1 MINKTFYVYKTLY
14 DVGYHIIFK
23 DIDSI
28 YKSVPYYVRNP
39 IDPLEYD
46 IQVTPVTAIDLYKN
60 LRIASNLHQFEYD
73 SLIIYDPE

>member
-1 MINKTFYVYKTLY
+1 MINKTFYVYKTIY

-23 DIDSI
+23 DIYSMH
-28 YKSVPYYVRNP
+28 KSVPYYDRNP

-46 IQVTPVTAIDLYKN
+46 TQLTPVTAIDLYKN
-60 LRIASNLHQFEYD
+60 LRIAANTYQFSLD